1 MKKLYIVFISILAFS
16 LGNYCEAQNV
26 RKEIRSGNK
35 KYTDG
40 NFQDAELSYRKALE
54 NSDNKEPDALYNL
67 GSSLY
72 QQENYEAA
80 AGSWAMTA
88 DQVSSKKEKSEALFN
103 LGNSLVKNQKFD
115 EAVAAYKE
123 ALRQNPKDKD
133 ARYNLEYARKML
145 AQQQQQQQQDQ
156 QNQDQNKDKDKQD
169 KEDQQD
175 QQNQDQQD
183 QQNQDQ
189 QDQQNQDQ
197 QDQQNKDQQDQQNQ
211 DQQDQQNQDQQDQQ
225 KQPQPQQISKEDAQ
239 RMLEALNQDEK
250 ETMEKINSKKVKA
263 TRVKIEKDW

>member
-1 MKKLYIVFISILAFS
+1 MMMKKLYIVFISILAFS
-16 LGNYCEAQNV
+16 LGNVCQAQSV

-35 KYTDG
+35 EYENGD
-40 NFQDAELSYRKALE
+40 FQDAELLYRKAID
-54 NSDNKEPDALYNL
+54 NSDKKEPDALYNL

-103 LGNSLVKNQKFD
+103 LGNSLVKDQKFD
-115 EAVAAYKE
+115 EAVGAYKE

-145 AQQQQQQQQDQ
+145 AQQQQDQ
-156 QNQDQNKDKDKQD
+156 QNQDQNKDNKDQD
-169 KEDQQD
+169 KE
-175 QQNQDQQD
+175 NK
-183 QQNQDQ
+183 
-189 QDQQNQDQ
+189 DQ
-197 QDQQNKDQQDQQNQ
+197 QDQQNKDQQDQQNKDQ
-211 DQQDQQNQDQQDQQ
+211 QDQQNKDQQDQENKDQQDQQNKDQQDQQNQDQQDQQ

-239 RMLEALNQDEK
+239 RMLDALNQDEK
-250 ETMEKINSKKVKA
+250 ETMEKINSKKVQA